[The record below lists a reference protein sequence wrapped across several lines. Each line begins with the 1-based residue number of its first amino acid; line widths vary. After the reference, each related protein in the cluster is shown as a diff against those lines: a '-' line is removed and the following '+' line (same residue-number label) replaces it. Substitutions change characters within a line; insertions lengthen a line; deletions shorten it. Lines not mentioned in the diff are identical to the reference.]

1 MPEADP
7 QLEAAIAAIADPERL
22 KQAQDLV
29 TRAAPAL
36 QQVLGAALSEG
47 GWFDTAHNAA
57 VREAISHEDP
67 EVRLRAV
74 RTLCAEETRLGM
86 LVGVAV
92 GVELA
97 RELDLDTPG
106 DSSPTPSEPN

>member
-1 MPEADP
+1 VTDADP
-7 QLEAAIAAIADPERL
+7 QLEAAIAAISDPERL

-29 TRAAPAL
+29 TRAAPGL
-36 QQVLGAALSEG
+36 QKVLGEALSAG

-57 VREAISHEDP
+57 VREAISHEDSDL
-67 EVRLRAV
+67 RLRAV
-74 RTLCAEETRLGM
+74 RTLFAEETRLSM

-97 RELDLDTPG
+97 RELGLQTPT
-106 DSSPTPSEPN
+106 DPQEN

>member
-1 MPEADP
+1 MPDPDP
-7 QLEAAIAAIADPERL
+7 QLEAAIAAISDPERL

-29 TRAAPAL
+29 TRAAPGL
-36 QQVLGAALSEG
+36 LKVLNSALSEG

-67 EVRLRAV
+67 ELRLRAV
-74 RTLCAEETRLGM
+74 RTLMAEETQLSM

-97 RELDLDTPG
+97 RELNLRTPT
-106 DSSPTPSEPN
+106 DPQED